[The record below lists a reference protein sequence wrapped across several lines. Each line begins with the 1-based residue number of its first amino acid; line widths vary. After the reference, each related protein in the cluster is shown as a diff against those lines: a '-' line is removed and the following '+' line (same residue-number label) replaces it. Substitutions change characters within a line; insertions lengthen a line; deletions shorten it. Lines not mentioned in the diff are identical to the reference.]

1 MGALNTILSMA
12 AGIAVGAAVTSYIA
26 NREEDEDDIDMI
38 DEDDDELE
46 EIPDDESDD
55 NSNDSDED

>member
-26 NREEDEDDIDMI
+26 NREEDEDDIDEF
-38 DEDDDELE
+38 DEDDEELE

-55 NSNDSDED
+55 DSDEE

>member
-12 AGIAVGAAVTSYIA
+12 AGIAVGAAAATYIA
-26 NREEDEDDIDMI
+26 NREEDEGDIDAF
-38 DEDDDELE
+38 DEDDGELE

-55 NSNDSDED
+55 NSDDSDEE

>member
-26 NREEDEDDIDMI
+26 NREEDEDDIDMF
-38 DEDDDELE
+38 DEDDGELE
-46 EIPDDESDD
+46 EIPEDESND
-55 NSNDSDED
+55 DSDEE